1 MGAALGCPSTRRK
14 MSKMLEP
21 VELEHLEALVEAAD
35 KLVEEEEEEEEEPES
50 ESELPSSEE
59 EEGEVEVVTF

>member
-1 MGAALGCPSTRRK
+1 MGAALGRPSTRRK

-21 VELEHLEALVEAAD
+21 VELEHLEALVEAAE
-35 KLVEEEEEEEEEPES
+35 KLEEEEEPES
-50 ESELPSSEE
+50 EEPESELPSSEEE

>member
-35 KLVEEEEEEEEEPES
+35 KLVEEEEEEPES